1 MSSPHQLIKDIVSIT
16 SQNPNLCYQCGKCS
30 AGCPMRNYMDIS
42 PNQAVR
48 FVQLGR
54 YDIVLNSK
62 TIWLCAGCMTCDS
75 RCPKNFDLHKF
86 MDAMRELAVQKGIKP
101 KDKKVA
107 AFHKASLDQI
117 EKHGKMNEFGLVF
130 NYKLKTF
137 DLMQD
142 VENSPKMVLTGK
154 LGFKPHNVKDK
165 KIISKI
171 FKNADN
177 KHE

>member
-1 MSSPHQLIKDIVSIT
+1 MSLPNQLMKEIVSIT

-30 AGCPMRNYMDIS
+30 AGCPLRKYMDIS

-48 FVQLGR
+48 LVQLGK
-54 YDIVLNSK
+54 YEEVLNSN
-62 TIWLCAGCMTCDS
+62 TIWLCAGCMTCSS

-86 MDAMRELAVQKGIKP
+86 MDAMRELAIRKGIKP

-107 AFHKASLDQI
+107 AFHEASLDQI

-142 VENSPKMVLTGK
+142 VENSPKMILNGK
-154 LGFKPHNVKDK
+154 IGLMPHNVKNKNIITKVFK
-165 KIISKI
+165 K
-171 FKNADN
+171 ADN
-177 KHE
+177 H